1 MSCKDSITD
10 SKALGK
16 LFFRDFQT
24 GGRKRKPKVLRKT
37 QKQILQ
43 EREKKPACHPG
54 FLSRAVYAEHNSAFP
69 CTSQAGT
76 FRAKFVKFLH
86 KIRQMADNMLTVKF
100 FEIKGAFIV

>member
-1 MSCKDSITD
+1 M
-10 SKALGK
+10 
-16 LFFRDFQT
+16 
-24 GGRKRKPKVLRKT
+24 

-43 EREKKPACHPG
+43 EKEKNSRHPG
-54 FLSRAVYAEHNSAFP
+54 FLSRCVYARHDPAFP
-69 CTSQAGT
+69 RAGQAGA